1 MENDPFLSEKPDE
14 SQIKEQLLALFFRYD
29 EIMKLKLHPLE
40 DRQEKIINE
49 TRSNVVEMEKL
60 EKEIEML
67 SGQITESST
76 DEQISKILE
85 RAKEITQNI
94 LDISTKNKILAE
106 ENLEITKSKSAIVD
120 KELKETLEEIERIKQ
135 GELN

>member
-106 ENLEITKSKSAIVD
+106 ENLEIMKSKSAIVD
-120 KELKETLEEIERIKQ
+120 KELKETLEEIERIKK

>member
-120 KELKETLEEIERIKQ
+120 KELKETLEEIERIKK